1 MSGISGVEWDA
12 VELPS
17 QFMENFCWEWEV
29 LQRLTAHV
37 DSGEP
42 LPRHLFDRM
51 LAAKNFHS
59 GLQMLRQVE
68 FSLIDMR
75 LHAEPGN
82 ESRIDALAAEV
93 RAEVSLVPTP
103 AFNRFLNSFS
113 HIFAGGYAA
122 GYYSYKWAEVL
133 SADAWSAFEEAA
145 TTGSVLDPAT
155 GRRYRRAILEAA
167 AAAAP
172 WTASRPFAA
181 ASRASTRCCG
191 TRGSTTV
198 TRPRREQLP
207 TTALVHGLR
216 MGTIA
221 DARPFAVPEFAM
233 TTTMRPLSRL
243 PGLSLRAAVCAAACL
258 AAGPSLALYKVVG
271 PDGKVTYTDRA
282 PTSSEGRVS
291 PLNSRAVAVE
301 AEPAMP
307 AELRQALSRYPVT
320 LYTIA
325 GSCEPCDAAR
335 ALLRTRGVPYAERQ
349 VVSAEDGDAFQKL
362 TGGRDAPV
370 LAIGTQQL
378 RGLSPDTWNSYL
390 DSAGYPRES
399 KLPPGYAFASPSPL
413 TERREA
419 PARQAPTAAAPA
431 EPAPPA
437 EGKFR
442 F

>member
-1 MSGISGVEWDA
+1 
-12 VELPS
+12 
-17 QFMENFCWEWEV
+17 
-29 LQRLTAHV
+29 
-37 DSGEP
+37 
-42 LPRHLFDRM
+42 
-51 LAAKNFHS
+51 
-59 GLQMLRQVE
+59 
-68 FSLIDMR
+68 
-75 LHAEPGN
+75 
-82 ESRIDALAAEV
+82 
-93 RAEVSLVPTP
+93 
-103 AFNRFLNSFS
+103 
-113 HIFAGGYAA
+113 
-122 GYYSYKWAEVL
+122 
-133 SADAWSAFEEAA
+133 
-145 TTGSVLDPAT
+145 
-155 GRRYRRAILEAA
+155 
-167 AAAAP
+167 
-172 WTASRPFAA
+172 
-181 ASRASTRCCG
+181 
-191 TRGSTTV
+191 V

-307 AELRQALSRYPVT
+307 AELRQALSRYPMT

-325 GSCEPCDAAR
+325 DSCEPCDAAR

-362 TGGRDAPV
+362 TDGRDAPV